1 MLVTVHSTCYITHA
15 CVLQCIQLVTSHI
28 HACYS
33 EPNLMLQHKCL
44 VQKKNKKIPPPPS
57 AVNNKQRATPKQ
69 QQRKEIQT
77 PEQQKRKELARHKW
91 TNPLTDE
98 EKWTEYVIPGPAWD
112 TVFKRVVHVLRV
124 DPEDWSYMHL
134 EDNDNPRSKCHLRK
148 CTEEE
153 LNLKAYKEHR
163 RLLELAND
171 MRDNPRKYVPLPSS
185 SVYEDASS
193 IRQQSN
199 AWYMA
204 ALGLEDS
211 TSLMQ
216 EQQKSS
222 SVFDDSDGWTP
233 DTGDSECRESSE
245 EDDSIE
251 SVESSVDKESQQV
264 VSIANNNESIN

>member
-1 MLVTVHSTCYITHA
+1 M
-15 CVLQCIQLVTSHI
+15 
-28 HACYS
+28 
-33 EPNLMLQHKCL
+33 
-44 VQKKNKKIPPPPS
+44 
-57 AVNNKQRATPKQ
+57 
-69 QQRKEIQT
+69 
-77 PEQQKRKELARHKW
+77 
-91 TNPLTDE
+91 
-98 EKWTEYVIPGPAWD
+98 
-112 TVFKRVVHVLRV
+112 
-124 DPEDWSYMHL
+124 

-153 LNLKAYKEHR
+153 LPNLNAYKEHR

-171 MRDNPRKYVPLPSS
+171 MRDNPRKYIPLPSS

-204 ALGLEDS
+204 ALGLEES

-222 SVFDDSDGWTP
+222 SVFDDSSDGWTP
-233 DTGDSECRESSE
+233 DTGYSECGESSE

-251 SVESSVDKESQQV
+251 SAESVDKESQQ